1 MLGNLE
7 YAAEI
12 ALKCGRTTTALL
24 IAEKGG
30 PDLLE
35 EIKQRY
41 FEHEKDSFINTVVRS
56 INDGD
61 LTRLTDAENLRNQHE
76 NAGTTP
82 TNWRESLAYLFAY
95 F

>member
-12 ALKCGRTTTALL
+12 ALKCGRTTIALL

-61 LTRLTDAENLRNQHE
+61 LTRLTDAENLRVQHE
-76 NAGTTP
+76 NAATTP